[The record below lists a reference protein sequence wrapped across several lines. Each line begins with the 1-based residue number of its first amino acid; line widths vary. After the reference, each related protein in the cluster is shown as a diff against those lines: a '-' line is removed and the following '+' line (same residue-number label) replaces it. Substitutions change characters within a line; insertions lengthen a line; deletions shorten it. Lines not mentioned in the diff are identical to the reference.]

1 MVLQAL
7 VKMRI
12 DGWKSGYASVDS
24 VLRHLQRKSG
34 GYGTP
39 SYASV
44 EWYAPIL
51 NAFCNYAVRDPDQL
65 LSLPKEEIEELVH
78 SYLDA
83 GLSKGLARRR

>member
-7 VKMRI
+7 VEMKV
-12 DGWKSGYASVDS
+12 DEWKSGYASVHN

-44 EWYAPIL
+44 EWYARMFVI
-51 NAFCNYAVRDPDQL
+51 R
-65 LSLPKEEIEELVH
+65 
-78 SYLDA
+78 A
-83 GLSKGLARRR
+83 GLAPPKIPSALAGS